1 MLLFHIVQPK
11 RKRNNSKTLIENIYS
26 NAITQNSIS
35 SNLTA
40 TISDHLLQWFIAP
53 DIFSNQP
60 STKSNVFTEI
70 GPSLIKKTLFLSTYL

>member
-1 MLLFHIVQPK
+1 MFLFHIVQPK
-11 RKRNNSKTLIENIYS
+11 KKRNNSKTLIENIYS
-26 NAITQNSIS
+26 NVITQNSIS

-60 STKSNVFTEI
+60 SIKSNIFTEI
-70 GPSLIKKTLFLSTYL
+70 GPSLI